1 MDSKRVTEEGL
12 AQQHTVIG
20 AVGLDERVVCF
31 GKTGSLTHVLTVR
44 AGGTVTLYFYK
55 NQSSDGTVALI
66 NV

>member
-31 GKTGSLTHVLTVR
+31 GKIGSLTHVLTMLGEPVLHY
-44 AGGTVTLYFYK
+44 TLSG
-55 NQSSDGTVALI
+55 QRVSGQRI
-66 NV
+66 